1 MNMMASHG
9 GFSHIDYGG
18 ANDMVIDLITFFS

>member
-1 MNMMASHG
+1 MNMMASHS